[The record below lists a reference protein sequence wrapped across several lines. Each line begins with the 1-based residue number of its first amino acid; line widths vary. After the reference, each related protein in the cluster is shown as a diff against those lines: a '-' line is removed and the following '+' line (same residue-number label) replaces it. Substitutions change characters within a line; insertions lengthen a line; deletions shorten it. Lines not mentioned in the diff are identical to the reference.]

1 MRGAKRI
8 GAIIP
13 ALDEEHAIGRVV
25 ADIPGWVDDIV
36 VVDNGSRD
44 ETAAVARTAGARV
57 VSEPRRGYGI
67 ACQTGLAALP
77 VCDIVVFLDGDYSD
91 YPGEMPRLVDP
102 IVEGL
107 ADLVIGSRVA
117 GEAQPGALTLQQR
130 FGNRLA
136 CGLMRLLFQARYT
149 DLGPFRAI
157 KRSALD
163 SLKMKDLA
171 FGWTI
176 EMQIRALKTG
186 LVVIERPVSYRPRIG
201 QSKISGTLLGSLRA
215 GTTIMR
221 VILQSALQ
229 RTS

>member
-1 MRGAKRI
+1 MKGGKRI

-44 ETAAVARTAGARV
+44 QTAAVARTAGARV

-67 ACQTGLAALP
+67 ACQTGLAALQ

-221 VILQSALQ
+221 VIVQSALQ

>member
-67 ACQTGLAALP
+67 ACQTGLAALQ

-91 YPGEMPRLVDP
+91 YPGEMSRLVDP

-117 GEAQPGALTLQQR
+117 GEALPGALTLQQR

-157 KRSALD
+157 KREALD
-163 SLKMKDLA
+163 GLKMKDLA

-176 EMQIRALKTG
+176 EMQIRALKAG

-201 QSKISGTLLGSLRA
+201 QSKISGTLFGSLRA